1 MEASMKQMLAAALVI
16 GFAAGLGAQEPVK
29 PGPGVTL
36 PTVVRQV
43 KPEYTPEAQA
53 ARIEGPVLLGAV
65 VLTDGSVDAITVER
79 SLDGRYGL
87 DQQAVKAM
95 KEWKFKAGTK
105 DGKPVPVKISVEMT
119 FTLK

>member
-1 MEASMKQMLAAALVI
+1 MKQMLAAALVI

>member
-1 MEASMKQMLAAALVI
+1 MRQILAAALVL
-16 GFAAGLGAQEPVK
+16 GCAAGLGAQEPVK

-43 KPEYTPEAQA
+43 KPDYTPEAQA
-53 ARIEGPVLLGAV
+53 ARIQGRVLMGAV
-65 VLTDGSVDAITVER
+65 VLTDGSVDAVTIER
-79 SLDGRYGL
+79 SLDAMYGL
-87 DQQAVKAM
+87 DQQAIKAM
-95 KEWKFKAGTK
+95 KEWKFKPGTK